1 MEVSLEPL
9 EEAVLEQAQV
19 LAVTLQKQTALG
31 AKACLARVVL
41 QQEGAMAFLAK
52 EVEVWQE
59 HFAICSFS
67 SGASAHL

>member
-19 LAVTLQKQTALG
+19 LAVTLQKQKALG

-41 QQEGAMAFLAK
+41 QQEGAMAYLAK
-52 EVEVWQE
+52 EVEV
-59 HFAICSFS
+59 
-67 SGASAHL
+67 